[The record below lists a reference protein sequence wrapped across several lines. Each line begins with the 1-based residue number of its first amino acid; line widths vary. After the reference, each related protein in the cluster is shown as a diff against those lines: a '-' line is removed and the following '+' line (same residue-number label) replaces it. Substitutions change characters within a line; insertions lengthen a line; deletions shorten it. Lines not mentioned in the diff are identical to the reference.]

1 MSFLPPI
8 PHDTP
13 FPLAHLPWGVVR
25 HRHAG
30 VVFPVVRL
38 GHHVMNLRVMQDS
51 GLLDDA
57 LNGAKPFSEDTLNAF
72 MALGRPV
79 WRAVRARLQALFA
92 GSDPVLAH
100 NDALCARVC
109 IPMED
114 TEPLLPMHVGDYT
127 DFYASREHATN
138 VGSMFRDPANALLPN
153 WLHLPVGYHG
163 RASSVVVSGTQVVRP
178 KGQRKPPDGPPVF
191 GPSVRLD
198 FELEVGFV
206 IGKGNALGTS
216 IPVEEAEEHI
226 FGLVLVNDWSARDLQ
241 QWEYVPLGPF
251 LGKNFLT
258 TLSPWIV
265 SLDALEPFRT
275 YGPAQDPT
283 PLPYLQ
289 HDAAATFDISLD
301 VLLQPA
307 GGDAP
312 ARISRSNLKYLYW
325 SMAQQIAHHTVNGC
339 NLRPGDLLATGT
351 ISGPTPD
358 SYGSLLELAWKG
370 ERPLSL
376 EDGSVRTFLQDGD
389 RLILTAVAE
398 QGDLRI
404 GFGEAS
410 GEIQPARP

>member
-8 PHDTP
+8 PPNTD

-30 VVFPVVRL
+30 IVYPVVRL
-38 GHHVMNLRVMQDS
+38 GDHVVNLRVLQDS
-51 GLLDDA
+51 GLLTEA
-57 LNGAKPFSEDTLNAF
+57 LGGKIPFSKDTLNVF
-72 MALGRPV
+72 MSHGRPV
-79 WRAVRARLQALFA
+79 WRAVRARLQELLS
-92 GSDPVLAH
+92 GSDPVLA
-100 NDALCARVC
+100 NNEALCARVF
-109 IPMED
+109 ISVQD

-163 RASSVVVSGTQVVRP
+163 RASSVVVSGTPVTRP

-191 GPSVRLD
+191 GPSIRLD
-198 FELEVGFV
+198 FELEVGFI
-206 IGKGNALGTS
+206 IGAGNELGTP
-216 IPVEEAEEHI
+216 IPVEEAEAHI
-226 FGLVLVNDWSARDLQ
+226 FGLVLVNDWSARDIQ

-258 TLSPWIV
+258 TISPWIV

-275 YGPAQDPT
+275 AGPVQDPI
-283 PLPYLQ
+283 PLPYLR
-289 HDAAATFDISLD
+289 HDYPATFDLPLD
-301 VLLQPA
+301 VHLQPA
-307 GGDAP
+307 GAP
-312 ARISRSNLKYLYW
+312 EATRIARSNLKHLYW

-358 SYGSLLELAWKG
+358 SFGSLLELAWKG

-376 EDGSVRTFLQDGD
+376 ADGSVRTFLQDGD
-389 RLILTAVAE
+389 RLTLTAVAE
-398 QGDLRI
+398 REGLRI
-404 GFGEAS
+404 GFGEAT
-410 GEIQPARP
+410 GEILPARP